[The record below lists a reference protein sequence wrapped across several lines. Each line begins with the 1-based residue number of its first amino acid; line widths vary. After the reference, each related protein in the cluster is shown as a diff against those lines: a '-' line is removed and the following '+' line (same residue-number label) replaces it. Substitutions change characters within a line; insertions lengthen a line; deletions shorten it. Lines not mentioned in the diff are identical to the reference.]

1 MALRVG
7 DSGAQTAS
15 VLAFPGIARMLQLGE
30 EDCNQETTED
40 RRPQNF
46 REPGLRTRIL
56 TAKQ

>member
-30 EDCNQETTED
+30 KIAI
-40 RRPQNF
+40 RRPQKI
-46 REPGLRTRIL
+46 EDHRISGSQ
-56 TAKQ
+56 A